1 MRILSN
7 PRADGP
13 VDLGTFGPPDREPL
27 AFHRGLPGYAPTP
40 LVQAPGLASALGVA
54 DVYVKDESARLG
66 LPSYK
71 VLGASWAVQR
81 AVAAL
86 GDDRPRTLVAA
97 TDGNHG
103 RAVAHMARLRGW
115 PARIY
120 VPDDM
125 VPARREGIAAEG
137 AEVVVVD
144 GGYDDAVDL
153 AAAQAGEDTLVISDT
168 AYEGYVD
175 VPRWVSEGYS
185 TIFWE
190 IEDELAA
197 RDLPGPTAVAVQIG
211 VGALAAAVVRHH
223 RPGPALL
230 VGVEPEG
237 ADCVLASVAA
247 GGEVEVPGPHRSI
260 MAGLNCGRPSPV
272 AWPLVA
278 TGLDVL
284 VAVPDAAARAAM
296 RDLAAAGVVA
306 GESGA
311 AGLAGMTAL
320 AAAGTGRPGPGDR
333 VLLIVTEGATDP
345 AAYREIVGAAA

>member
-1 MRILSN
+1 M
-7 PRADGP
+7 
-13 VDLGTFGPPDREPL
+13 
-27 AFHRGLPGYAPTP
+27 
-40 LVQAPGLASALGVA
+40 A

-247 GGEVEVPGPHRSI
+247 GGLVEVPGPH
-260 MAGLNCGRPSPV
+260 
-272 AWPLVA
+272 LVESGA
-278 TGLDVL
+278 DLV
-284 VAVPDAAARAAM
+284 VAVPDSAARAAM